1 MVLFIHLLFGA
12 VIGSVLKSLPL
23 AVFFSFLGHY
33 FLDLFPHIEYPIENI
48 KNNRWGQSFFE
59 ILAITID
66 FVLGI
71 FLIWLLSE
79 NSFKIYASAF
89 FAVLPDGLTI
99 LSKFSSNKLLKKHD
113 HFHHNMVHIL
123 KNKKI
128 PKLWRFST
136 QVAWVVIFIF
146 LLKS

>member
-12 VIGSVLKSLPL
+12 VLGSIIKNLPL

-59 ILAITID
+59 ILAVVVD
-66 FVLGI
+66 FLLGI

-89 FAVLPDGLTI
+89 FAALPDGLTI

-128 PKLWRFST
+128 PKIWRFST
-136 QVAWVVIFIF
+136 QVAWVVILIF